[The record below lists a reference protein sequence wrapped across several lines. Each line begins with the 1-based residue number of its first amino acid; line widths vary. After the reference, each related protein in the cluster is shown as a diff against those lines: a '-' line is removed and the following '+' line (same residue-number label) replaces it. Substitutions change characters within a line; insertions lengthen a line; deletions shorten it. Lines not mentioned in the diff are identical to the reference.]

1 MQILRSSSHV
11 RLSIEI
17 HICTPI
23 LKRGKA
29 AIVDYI
35 DHDEALTF
43 MAVKWMEG
51 GTLEQQRQ
59 KKPFTHREVEMIFH
73 DALDALAYIHSK
85 ALESLPNDTNGGI
98 LDLTVSFA
106 LDWHHMI
113 SRCLPSSTKQKDYEA
128 VRAAIH
134 RGHGIKPRRRA
145 DCPRTRAEGAR
156 VHRDTPAIRAG
167 C

>member
-1 MQILRSSSHV
+1 MRSSSHV

-43 MAVKWMEG
+43 MAIKWMEG

-59 KKPFTHREVEMIFH
+59 KKPSTHREVEMIVH
-73 DALDALAYIHSK
+73 DALDALAYIHPK

-98 LDLTVSFA
+98 LDLTNFLRARLAPYDIKVLTVIHEVEGPGSGMGS
-106 LDWHHMI
+106 DTSGSWH
-113 SRCLPSSTKQKDYEA
+113 
-128 VRAAIH
+128 
-134 RGHGIKPRRRA
+134 
-145 DCPRTRAEGAR
+145 
-156 VHRDTPAIRAG
+156 
-167 C
+167 